1 MLINEPTWRQH
12 AKAHQEKVDL
22 LTAEWRQHQS
32 SGKKHPTLDFLFSY
46 YNLKI
51 NRLRLWSPGPS
62 ILLEGEH
69 DGSLLFGHYSQSKKH
84 CQLNP
89 ERYPKQRLKNFKW
102 ISQLLKQTSKRTP
115 VFNCYGVHE
124 WCMIYKSDSKRHE
137 QLPLRV
143 STETLNDFVENTPCQ
158 CTHFDAYRFFT
169 DDASPL
175 IQHPLSRENQEE
187 YEQSGCLH
195 ANMDLYKWA
204 YKLYPFMTGDLLLRC
219 FELAIQ
225 CRYLDMQAS
234 PYDMSEFNMEPI
246 AVDTSQGREKYISEQ
261 HRLKKIADPIRNK
274 LANAYDNFISICNE
288 ESTI

>member
-1 MLINEPTWRQH
+1 MLINESEWQS
-12 AKAHQEKVDL
+12 KAQLHQNKVDQ
-22 LTAEWRQHQS
+22 LTSEWREHKAL
-32 SGKKHPTLDFLFSY
+32 GKKHPTLDFLFSY

-51 NRLRLWSPGPS
+51 NRLRLWSPGPDVS
-62 ILLEGEH
+62 LSGKHNGE
-69 DGSLLFGHYSQSKKH
+69 LLFGYYTSKENSFH
-84 CQLNP
+84 LDP
-89 ERYPKQRLKNFKW
+89 ERYPRQRLNNFKW
-102 ISQLLKQTSKRTP
+102 IAHLLRETKSKTP

-143 STETLNDFVENTPCQ
+143 SSQTLNNFVEKTSCQ

-169 DDASPL
+169 EEASPL
-175 IQHPLSRENQEE
+175 IQHPLSRENQEV

-204 YKLYPFMTGDLLLRC
+204 YKLYPFMSGDLLLRC

-234 PYDMSEFNMEPI
+234 PYDLGEFNMEPI
-246 AVDTSQGREKYISEQ
+246 PVDTTSGREKYVSEQ
-261 HRLKKIADPIRNK
+261 HRLKKIADPIRDE
-274 LANAYDNFISICNE
+274 LADAYDKFIAICTNAV
-288 ESTI
+288 